1 MKTNGLL
8 SIAAVAL
15 AGLSLPTQAFAQ
27 TYPCGGPG
35 PGERVVGMTQGGP
48 GVAPSPL
55 CAPDDSDSAPSRSSG
70 RKEPEHGDGWL
81 RYEAETPSN
90 TRYTA
95 VAWHQDA
102 ADIWVVG
109 NFVYRND
116 AALAA
121 VAACNAVMG
130 KGCELAGTW
139 WNSSVTIVRDR
150 YGSFAMGWDGN
161 GGAQSKQT
169 MADCSAHQLLPCEVF
184 ATIALGSR
192 RSPDVSVRKF
202 YAVSAWAT
210 DAAGDDG
217 KLYVA
222 SGYRKLED
230 ATNAAIKACSDAT
243 RTACK
248 SNALTGNGVI
258 LAYRLNGGEIS
269 ATSETSAA
277 RARAAAQAACNK
289 QANTSCEI
297 QAVFDSRRPGLFV
310 HDFKTGQTR

>member
-8 SIAAVAL
+8 SMMVIAL
-15 AGLSLPTQAFAQ
+15 AGFSLPTQASAQ
-27 TYPCGGPG
+27 AYPCEGPG
-35 PGERVVGMTQGGP
+35 SGERVVGMTQGGL

-55 CAPDDSDSAPSRSSG
+55 CAPDDSESGPSRASG
-70 RKEPEHGDGWL
+70 RKAAEHGDGWL

-102 ADIWVVG
+102 ADVWVVG
-109 NFVYRND
+109 NLADRND

-139 WNSSVTIVRDR
+139 WNASVTIVRDR

-161 GGAQSKQT
+161 GGAQSRQT
-169 MADCSAHQLLPCEVF
+169 LADCSAHQLVPCEVF
-184 ATIALGSR
+184 ATIPLGSR
-192 RSPDVSVRKF
+192 RSPDVSVRKR
-202 YAVSAWAT
+202 YAASAWAT

-222 SGYRKLED
+222 SGYRKLDD
-230 ATNAAIKACSDAT
+230 ATTAAVKACSDAT
-243 RTACK
+243 QTACK

-258 LAYRLNGGEIS
+258 VAYRLNGGDSS

-289 QANTSCEI
+289 QANKSCEI